1 MRLLFLFGFASV
13 VFHSMVLGLLFL
25 PTPQAQSIET
35 QSTIELTFAAPGS
48 VSSPQKPVSVGAGAS
63 RVPMEEPGE
72 NSDVISDIS
81 TAIQNSIQYPRM
93 AKRMGWSGKVV
104 IAIVIDSH
112 GDLLDTYIE
121 VSSGFDLLDANA
133 LEAISSWDFP
143 PGNAGRH
150 ELVIHY
156 KLNNY

>member
-1 MRLLFLFGFASV
+1 MRPLFVFGFASV
-13 VFHSMVLGLLFL
+13 AVHAMVLGLLFL
-25 PTPQAQSIET
+25 PTPQAESVES
-35 QSTIELTFAAPGS
+35 QSTIELTFVAPGS
-48 VSSPQKPVSVGAGAS
+48 VTSSRKPASVGLGAIS
-63 RVPMEEPGE
+63 QPVENPGA
-72 NSDVISDIS
+72 NSDAFSDIS

-112 GDLLDTYIE
+112 GDLLETHIE

-150 ELVIHY
+150 ELVINY
-156 KLNNY
+156 KLNRD